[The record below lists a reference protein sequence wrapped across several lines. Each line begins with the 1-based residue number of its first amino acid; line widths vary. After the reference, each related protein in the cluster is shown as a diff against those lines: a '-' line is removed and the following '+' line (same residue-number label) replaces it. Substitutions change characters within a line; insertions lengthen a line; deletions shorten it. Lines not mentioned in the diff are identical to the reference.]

1 MSVVSAIHASAAVLL
16 VVAGAAKLSR
26 PAQGVADLLGFRAP
40 TPLVR
45 LVGASEAAVG
55 IAALLVGGPAAWAVG
70 LLYAT
75 FAVIV
80 GRAVLVKAGS
90 CGCFGRLDA
99 PPSRVHVLGNLA
111 LAGVSFVAAGA
122 AVAPVQ
128 AIAQSIGDR
137 PAVGAA
143 LVAEIV
149 LVAGL
154 GLVAFTALPEA
165 LGARTARAA
174 RHDSATLFRSMP
186 PPAAGIGG
194 AVPPRAARTDDA
206 VPVSGGRG

>member
-1 MSVVSAIHASAAVLL
+1 MSVVSAIYASGAVLL

-26 PAQGVADLLGFRAP
+26 PAPGVADLLGFRAP

-55 IAALLVGGPAAWAVG
+55 IAALLVGGPAAWAMG
-70 LLYAT
+70 LLYAS

-80 GRAVLVKAGS
+80 LRAVLVKAGS

-111 LAGVSFVAAGA
+111 LAAVSFAAAGTDA
-122 AVAPVQ
+122 APVQ
-128 AIAQSIGDR
+128 AIAQSISDR

-143 LVAEIV
+143 LVVEIV
-149 LVAGL
+149 LMAGL

-165 LGARTARAA
+165 LGARTARAV
-174 RHDSATLFRSMP
+174 RHEASTLFRSVP
-186 PPAAGIGG
+186 APAAKPGK
-194 AVPPRAARTDDA
+194 PM
-206 VPVSGGRG
+206 PVSGRHQ

>member
-1 MSVVSAIHASAAVLL
+1 MSVVSAIYASAAVLL

-26 PAQGVADLLGFRAP
+26 PAPGVADLLGFRAP

-55 IAALLVGGPAAWAVG
+55 IAALLVGGPAAWAMG
-70 LLYAT
+70 LLYAS

-80 GRAVLVKAGS
+80 LRAVLVKAGS

-111 LAGVSFVAAGA
+111 LAAVSFAAAGTDA
-122 AVAPVQ
+122 APVQ
-128 AIAQSIGDR
+128 AIAQSISDR

-143 LVAEIV
+143 LAAEIV
-149 LVAGL
+149 LMAGL

-174 RHDSATLFRSMP
+174 RREAGTLFRP
-186 PPAAGIGG
+186 VPAPAAKPGE
-194 AVPPRAARTDDA
+194 P
-206 VPVSGGRG
+206 VPVSGRHQ

>member
-1 MSVVSAIHASAAVLL
+1 MSVVSAIYASAAVLL

-26 PAQGVADLLGFRAP
+26 PAPGVADLLGFRAP

-55 IAALLVGGPAAWAVG
+55 IAALLVGGLAAWAMG
-70 LLYAT
+70 LLYAS

-80 GRAVLVKAGS
+80 LRAVLVKAGS

-99 PPSRVHVLGNLA
+99 PPSRVHVLGNLT
-111 LAGVSFVAAGA
+111 LAAVSFA
-122 AVAPVQ
+122 AVGTDAAPVQ
-128 AIAQSIGDR
+128 AVAQSISDR

-143 LVAEIV
+143 LAAEI
-149 LVAGL
+149 LLMAGL

-174 RHDSATLFRSMP
+174 RHEAGTLFRSVP
-186 PPAAGIGG
+186 PPVAKPGK
-194 AVPPRAARTDDA
+194 P
-206 VPVSGGRG
+206 VPVSGRHQ

>member
-1 MSVVSAIHASAAVLL
+1 MSVVSAIYASAAVLL

-26 PAQGVADLLGFRAP
+26 PAPGVADLLGFRAP

-55 IAALLVGGPAAWAVG
+55 TAALLVGGPAAWAMG
-70 LLYAT
+70 LLYAS

-80 GRAVLVKAGS
+80 LRAVLVKAGS

-111 LAGVSFVAAGA
+111 LAAVSFAAAGTGT
-122 AVAPVQ
+122 APVQ
-128 AIAQSIGDR
+128 AIARSISDR

-143 LVAEIV
+143 LAVEIV
-149 LVAGL
+149 LMAGL

-174 RHDSATLFRSMP
+174 RHQAGTLFRSVP
-186 PPAAGIGG
+186 PPAAESGK
-194 AVPPRAARTDDA
+194 P
-206 VPVSGGRG
+206 VPVSGRRR

>member
-1 MSVVSAIHASAAVLL
+1 MSVVSAIYASAAVLL

-26 PAQGVADLLGFRAP
+26 PAPGVADLLGFRAP

-55 IAALLVGGPAAWAVG
+55 IAALLVGGPAAWAMG
-70 LLYAT
+70 LLYAS
-75 FAVIV
+75 FVVIV
-80 GRAVLVKAGS
+80 LRAVLVKAGS

-111 LAGVSFVAAGA
+111 LAAVSFAAAGTDA
-122 AVAPVQ
+122 APVQ
-128 AIAQSIGDR
+128 AIAQSISDR

-143 LVAEIV
+143 LVVEIV
-149 LVAGL
+149 LMAGL

-174 RHDSATLFRSMP
+174 RHEAGTLFRSVP
-186 PPAAGIGG
+186 APAAKPGK
-194 AVPPRAARTDDA
+194 PM
-206 VPVSGGRG
+206 PVSGRHQ